1 MKQRF
6 AATVLAGLGLAIASP
21 LWAAEIELTTRV
33 SGVVET
39 VLVKPGQRVK
49 KGAVL
54 LRLDRTI
61 LRASLD
67 EAAAEQARAQADAD
81 DARRELD
88 RARELFDRTVS
99 STTELEAAALRDAR
113 ARAALS
119 TARARRGSPD
129 RCRLRASWTQGS
141 GRFGSAAIT
150 FSNTSAAS
158 AWRPWSASALPS
170 AYAAT
175 CFARAPLRTASRTS
189 CERSM
194 SHRSGPAR

>member
-1 MKQRF
+1 MTQHI
-6 AATVLAGLGLAIASP
+6 AAIALAGLGLAIASP
-21 LWAAEIELTTRV
+21 LWAAEVELTTRV

-88 RARELFDRTVS
+88 RARELFERTVS
-99 STTELEAAALRDAR
+99 STTELEAAALRDTR
-113 ARAALS
+113 ARAGL
-119 TARARRGSPD
+119 
-129 RCRLRASWTQGS
+129 
-141 GRFGSAAIT
+141 
-150 FSNTSAAS
+150 SAAS
-158 AWRPWSASALPS
+158 ARRVIAQKNLNDAELK
-170 AYAAT
+170 
-175 CFARAPLRTASRTS
+175 APFDGVVNAVPGGPGTVVTAD
-189 CERSM
+189 CQPRSLVILE
-194 SHRSGPAR
+194 PARP